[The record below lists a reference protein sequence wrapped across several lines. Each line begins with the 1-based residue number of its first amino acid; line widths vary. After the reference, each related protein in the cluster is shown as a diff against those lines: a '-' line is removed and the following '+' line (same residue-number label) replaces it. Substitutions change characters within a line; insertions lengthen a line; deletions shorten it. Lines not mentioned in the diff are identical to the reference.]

1 MSHELTRRP
10 ATKDDLDLIFEILR
24 ASLRP
29 YVQQTWGVWDEA
41 IQRQRFNDVTKVE
54 DHFLLELS
62 GQTVGCLCFKESATE
77 VRLVRLFI
85 TPPYQNRGL
94 GTQVMREIMLLGDRQ
109 SLPIQL
115 RVLRVNP
122 ARRLYERL
130 GFSVVG
136 EDDTHYTMRRPPST
150 TPGPCA

>member
-1 MSHELTRRP
+1 MIPELTRRP
-10 ATKDDLDLIFEILR
+10 ATKDDLELIFEILR
-24 ASLRP
+24 ASLGP
-29 YVQQTWGVWDEA
+29 YVRQTWGVWDEA
-41 IQRQRFNDVTKVE
+41 IQRQRFDEVTKVE

-77 VRLVRLFI
+77 VRLARLFI
-85 TPPYQNRGL
+85 TPQYQNRGL
-94 GTQVMREIMLLGDRQ
+94 GTQVMREIMRLADQ
-109 SLPIQL
+109 KSLQIQL

-136 EDDTHYTMRRPPST
+136 ENDTHYTMRRPPNT
-150 TPGPCA
+150 TPRPSG